1 MSGYEL
7 ESLPGVF
14 PIFPLSGAL
23 LLPNGHL
30 PLNIFEPRYLAM
42 TRDAMRTERIIGM
55 IQPVGPDTSPPPVYK
70 TGCAGRI
77 TNFRETDDGRYLI
90 NLTGVCRFDVLEEL
104 DVATPYRQIRA
115 DFERFLDDLDPQP
128 PSPGLRDGLLD
139 AVRRYFDTH
148 QISADWDA
156 IHAAPLPGLITSLA
170 MICPFEPS
178 EKQALLEAP
187 SLDARGRV
195 LTTLFEMG
203 ATGGSQDLRH

>member
-1 MSGYEL
+1 MTGREL
-7 ESLPGVF
+7 ESLPATF

-23 LLPNGHL
+23 LLPNGNL

-55 IQPVGPDTSPPPVYK
+55 IQPMGRDAGPPPVYK

-77 TNFRETDDGRYLI
+77 TNFRETDDGRFLI
-90 NLTGVCRFDVLEEL
+90 NLTGVCRFDVIQEL
-104 DVATPYRQIRA
+104 TVATPYRQVRA
-115 DFERFLDDLDPQP
+115 DFERFIEDLEPQP
-128 PSPGLRDGLLD
+128 PSPDLRDGLLS
-139 AVRRYFDTH
+139 AMRSYFDTH

-156 IHAAPLPGLITSLA
+156 INAAPLGGLITTLS

-187 SLDARGRV
+187 NLDARGRV

-203 ATGGSQDLRH
+203 ATGDVHDLRH